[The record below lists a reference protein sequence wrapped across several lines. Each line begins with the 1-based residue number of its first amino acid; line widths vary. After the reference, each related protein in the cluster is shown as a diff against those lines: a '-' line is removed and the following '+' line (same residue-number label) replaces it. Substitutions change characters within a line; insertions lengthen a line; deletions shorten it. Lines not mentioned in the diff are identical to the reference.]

1 MLVQTLGIRLP
12 YVREFHPG
20 TPEANIRDLPFVRPQ
35 HDAPEVGTEVSVVYR
50 ASLSARAETVAL
62 GTVRLP
68 TDCTLLDAI
77 THYFL
82 TLCAPTLAIVSC
94 Y

>member
-1 MLVQTLGIRLP
+1 MP
-12 YVREFHPG
+12 YVREFNPN

-35 HDAPEVGTEVSVVYR
+35 PGAPEAGAMVTVVYK
-50 ASLSARAETVAL
+50 ASLSARVATVQL
-62 GTVRLP
+62 GTIRLP

-82 TLCAPTLAIVSC
+82 ILCASTPAVVLWPLPAV
-94 Y
+94 